1 MYIMNVYEWPYYMYI
16 QRLLLT
22 LNGLDIFEV
31 TLGVYF
37 EYIKVQRK
45 IFIKYITTYIDTNS
59 VLIV

>member
-1 MYIMNVYEWPYYMYI
+1 MYI